1 MKGSKESIK
10 NAQREADRS
19 RTSTQVARLSGTKK
33 AGWLEVENRTKDM
46 PNKVS
51 KNTKIFGGSY

>member
-1 MKGSKESIK
+1 MKGSKEAIK

-19 RTSTQVARLSGTKK
+19 RTSTQVSRLSGTKK
-33 AGWLEVENRTKDM
+33 AGWLEVDNRTKDM